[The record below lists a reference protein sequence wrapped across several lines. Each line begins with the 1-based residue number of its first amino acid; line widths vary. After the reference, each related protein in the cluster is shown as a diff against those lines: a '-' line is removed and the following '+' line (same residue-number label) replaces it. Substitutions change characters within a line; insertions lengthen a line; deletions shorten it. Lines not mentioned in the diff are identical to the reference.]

1 MLLCLLCL
9 FVADFFLCEICVI
22 CGRSS
27 FQLSPPSISRIII
40 HASAK
45 FAMRSVWF
53 FNRFVVFV
61 LGAALLCA
69 PLSQTRVGSQTL
81 ANGERDRPPVALAHF
96 FQAQATAGDH
106 GVLIEWR
113 TGFEPGILGFN
124 LYRNSNGQ
132 RTQIN
137 PGLINGS
144 ALIMRQAAP
153 LGSYAW

>member
-1 MLLCLLCL
+1 
-9 FVADFFLCEICVI
+9 
-22 CGRSS
+22 
-27 FQLSPPSISRIII
+27 
-40 HASAK
+40 
-45 FAMRSVWF
+45 MRSIWF
-53 FNRFVVFV
+53 FKRSVILA

-69 PLSQTRVGSQTL
+69 PLWQTPAGSQNL

-96 FQAQATAGDH
+96 FQAHATASDR

-124 LYRNSNGQ
+124 IYRISNGQ

-144 ALIMRQAAP
+144 ALIM
-153 LGSYAW
+153 